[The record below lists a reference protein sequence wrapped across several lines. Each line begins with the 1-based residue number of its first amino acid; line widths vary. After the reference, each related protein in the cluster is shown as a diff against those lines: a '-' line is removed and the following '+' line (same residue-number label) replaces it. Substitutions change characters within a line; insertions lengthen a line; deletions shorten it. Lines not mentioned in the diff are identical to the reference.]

1 MSHKSGHIIINAL
14 IEEGEHA
21 RALLPCLTSEQCDRL
36 ANIRERDEYNAIDR
50 LYLGMLVASIADD
63 PAE

>member
-14 IEEGEHA
+14 VPQDSSPQLASLNEEQ
-21 RALLPCLTSEQCDRL
+21 RDKLSE
-36 ANIRERDEYNAIDR
+36 IRSRDEYTAIDR